1 MSTRARS
8 AEQTNRVHAASSSLH
23 AVDDM
28 NVVVLIFDPTWLP
41 ICLFTRYCHVSFST
55 MSSADDIYRRC
66 LPLLCVLLFLQTVCT
81 VSGLLIVERE
91 SFACVM
97 AGGVWHLYGLRTH
110 RLISALKNAISR
122 RFCIAWI
129 NPD

>member
-8 AEQTNRVHAASSSLH
+8 AEQANRIRAASSSLH

-28 NVVVLIFDPTWLP
+28 NGLVLIFDPTWLP

-55 MSSADDIYRRC
+55 MSSADGIYRRC

-81 VSGLLIVERE
+81 VSGLLIVGRE
-91 SFACVM
+91 SSADAM
-97 AGGVWHLYGLRTH
+97 AGGVCHLYGLLTV
-110 RLISALKNAISR
+110 RLISAL
-122 RFCIAWI
+122 
-129 NPD
+129 